1 MALRKPLEGFIYAP
15 LHDRQREVKQEWAK
29 TTMFML
35 TGPAGTGK
43 TTAAL
48 GEALLDIISGKS
60 RYIYLCKPNVEAGGE
75 KYGFQPGT
83 LEEKYLPWM
92 SAFEDVLSSVSH
104 DTLETLKDFVRFIPI
119 GFARGRTF
127 KYGTMI
133 IDEAQNLTYPQ
144 IKLLGSRVG
153 AGGRIVFCGDESQT
167 DLTRDKWYQGEV
179 PFIRAAENALNIKET
194 EQYKVSVVNFLK
206 CDQLRHPFVTA
217 FLDAMQ

>member
-1 MALRKPLEGFIYAP
+1 MALRKPLDGFVYTP
-15 LHDRQREVKQEWAK
+15 LHDRQREVKQHWAK

-60 RYIYLCKPNVEAGGE
+60 RYVYLCKPNVEAGE
-75 KYGFQPGT
+75 KYGFFPGT
-83 LEEKYLPWM
+83 PEDKYLPWM
-92 SAFEDVLSSVSH
+92 GAFEDVLSSVSH
-104 DTLETLKDFVRFIPI
+104 DTIETLKDIVKFVPI
-119 GFARGRTF
+119 GLARGRTF

-133 IDEAQNLTYPQ
+133 VDEAQNLTYTQ

-153 AGGRIVFCGDESQT
+153 SGGRIVFCGDESQT
-167 DLTRDKWYQGEV
+167 DLTPDKWYEGRV
-179 PFIRAAENALNIKET
+179 PLTVAVKNAEAIRET
-194 EQYKVSVVNFLK
+194 DEYKATIVAFKK

-217 FLDAMQ
+217 FLNAMK